1 MPPPAFSVCV
11 FVGLCCMCLKA
22 LHNEVLLSFFAPCC
36 LAVLCIVMY
45 YFPVHMTYN
54 YASRISLFSR
64 GSF

>member
-22 LHNEVLLSFFAPCC
+22 LHPEVLLFLFCSMLSCC
-36 LAVLCIVMY
+36 SVYCDVLFSCSYDI
-45 YFPVHMTYN
+45 

-64 GSF
+64 GYF